1 MARHKRVSITCSQ
14 RIFETRCVNKKRI
27 GWKIR
32 DLTVIIT
39 FQFALFFFNF
49 SAFSVDV
56 PMFPSVI
63 STKYEKVSFQKRL
76 LVRVTKV
83 SLKQLEVN

>member
-39 FQFALFFFNF
+39 FQFSIYVAKSYILLRCVVVLDMLKFSGPGFMEVSKIYLF
-49 SAFSVDV
+49 
-56 PMFPSVI
+56 
-63 STKYEKVSFQKRL
+63 
-76 LVRVTKV
+76 
-83 SLKQLEVN
+83 

>member
-39 FQFALFFFNF
+39 FQFSMYVAKSYILLRCIVVLDMLKF
-49 SAFSVDV
+49 SG
-56 PMFPSVI
+56 PGLW
-63 STKYEKVSFQKRL
+63 R
-76 LVRVTKV
+76 
-83 SLKQLEVN
+83 

>member
-39 FQFALFFFNF
+39 IQFSMYVAKSYILLRCIVVLDMLKFSGPGFMEVSKIYLF
-49 SAFSVDV
+49 
-56 PMFPSVI
+56 
-63 STKYEKVSFQKRL
+63 
-76 LVRVTKV
+76 
-83 SLKQLEVN
+83 

>member
-39 FQFALFFFNF
+39 FQFSMYVAKSYILLRCVVVLDMLKFSSPGFMEVSKIYLF
-49 SAFSVDV
+49 
-56 PMFPSVI
+56 
-63 STKYEKVSFQKRL
+63 
-76 LVRVTKV
+76 
-83 SLKQLEVN
+83 

>member
-1 MARHKRVSITCSQ
+1 MVVEQMARHKRVSITCSQ

-39 FQFALFFFNF
+39 FQFSIYVAKSYILLRCVVVLDMFKKFSGPGFMEVSKIYLF
-49 SAFSVDV
+49 
-56 PMFPSVI
+56 
-63 STKYEKVSFQKRL
+63 
-76 LVRVTKV
+76 
-83 SLKQLEVN
+83 

>member
-32 DLTVIIT
+32 DLIVICAI
-39 FQFALFFFNF
+39 FFNF

-63 STKYEKVSFQKRL
+63 SSKYEKVSFQKRL